1 MPHTRRRDRCP
12 TRQSTPWVGCV
23 LNSSCQTCKSG
34 QAAGA
39 RLGTLLQRTPHTRS
53 SPLNNTGDSTTWSRR
68 HSYRSQGPLGWW
80 VLNTQHTTRTL
91 RRTQGVCAGIWC
103 ECMSQHCCAIQPAY
117 LGTHTHGQED
127 DTCRTSLCDAAD
139 PAAPSRHWFYS
150 TPPDTV
156 QRSSPGTAAKRVRL
170 AAAAAGGPWQPRAPL
185 PTRLGHNWQQQALLR
200 PCALTTPHHAAA
212 AAPVHV
218 CRAARHKQR
227 LQRATDLAG
236 TEVTCN
242 GQANPAHCGRG
253 FFCCQPKITLRRA
266 HQGHHATPT
275 GAAAATAAGMQE
287 GADTGPGNAACRV
300 PTAVTAHLVSPL
312 DTTMQAGHVRSQAA
326 GTGLP

>member
-1 MPHTRRRDRCP
+1 
-12 TRQSTPWVGCV
+12 
-23 LNSSCQTCKSG
+23 
-34 QAAGA
+34 
-39 RLGTLLQRTPHTRS
+39 LGPCCSAHHTRS
-53 SPLNNTGDSTTWSRR
+53 SPLNNTGDRTTWSRR

-91 RRTQGVCAGIWC
+91 RRTQGMCAGIWC
-103 ECMSQHCCAIQPAY
+103 ECMSQHCCAIQPR
-117 LGTHTHGQED
+117 LPRNT
-127 DTCRTSLCDAAD
+127 RTVKKTT
-139 PAAPSRHWFYS
+139 PAEPACAMPQTQPHPAGIGSYS

-200 PCALTTPHHAAA
+200 PCALTTPHHAAAAA